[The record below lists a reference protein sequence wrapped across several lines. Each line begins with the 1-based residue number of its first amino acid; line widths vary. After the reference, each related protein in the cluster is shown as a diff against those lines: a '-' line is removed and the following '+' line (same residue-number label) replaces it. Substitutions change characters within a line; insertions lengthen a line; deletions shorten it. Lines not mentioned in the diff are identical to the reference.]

1 MARVETRQWPLRAAA
16 TPKELILRGAYRI
29 DVKKARWGS
38 RKVTLL
44 PQEGR
49 LPSSLESFDAAL
61 RPWTPGDV
69 ETSSSA
75 PQGHHQAD
83 KRSGGAAG
91 AVPRGAIRRA
101 D

>member
-44 PQEGR
+44 PQEG
-49 LPSSLESFDAAL
+49 AAAVLAREL
-61 RPWTPGDV
+61 RR
-69 ETSSSA
+69 SA
-75 PQGHHQAD
+75 ASVD
-83 KRSGGAAG
+83 SGGRRDVIKRAARPPPG
-91 AVPRGAIRRA
+91 G
-101 D
+101 